1 MGDISWGDTGIG
13 HPCEK
18 ERSCPL
24 GFFTPVTPTGGGA
37 SGMVVGKGIA
47 SARARN
53 EVRGTIMCAS
63 VFPLSHKN
71 IEGVFV
77 GTVVPLLCRNMS

>member
-1 MGDISWGDTGIG
+1 
-13 HPCEK
+13 
-18 ERSCPL
+18 
-24 GFFTPVTPTGGGA
+24 
-37 SGMVVGKGIA
+37 MVVGKGIA

-63 VFPLSHKN
+63 VFPFSRKN

>member
-1 MGDISWGDTGIG
+1 MLGIG
-13 HPCEK
+13 SVDIAGKAP
-18 ERSCPL
+18 
-24 GFFTPVTPTGGGA
+24 PTGE
-37 SGMVVGKGIA
+37 IELRPRTCD
-47 SARARN
+47 RARN

-63 VFPLSHKN
+63 VFPFSHKN